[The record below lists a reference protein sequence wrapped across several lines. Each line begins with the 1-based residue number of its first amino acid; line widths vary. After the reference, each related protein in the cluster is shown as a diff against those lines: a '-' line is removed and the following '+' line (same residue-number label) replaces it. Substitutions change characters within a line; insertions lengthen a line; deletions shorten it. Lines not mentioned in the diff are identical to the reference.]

1 MDLATGAGL
10 EPLLVEEGGV
20 VEGRFAAAVLA
31 ESCCA
36 IDFSLTAVAVVE
48 KNFFSIS
55 SFVFPSF

>member
-10 EPLLVEEGGV
+10 EPLLVEDGGV
-20 VEGRFAAAVLA
+20 VEGRFAAAFA
-31 ESCCA
+31 ESCCVV
-36 IDFSLTAVAVVE
+36 DFSLTAAVLVE